1 MENLDTSIFEPAE
14 QLYLGRRKQFTLV
27 NEFKLRYEDGKRKK
41 FVS

>member
-1 MENLDTSIFEPAE
+1 VENLDTSSFEPAE
-14 QLYLGRRKQFTLV
+14 QLYLGRSKQFTLV